1 MNIIEEYLKFPIVI
15 TGADGFV
22 GRALNDKLQNLG
34 FQTICIDSNPIFNE
48 TLKGDI
54 TSSKISILIPENCII
69 VHLAAMST
77 DSMCRQNPISAIDIN
92 MSGTINLVNIA
103 IQKKCKQF
111 IFASS
116 EWVYGDTD
124 KKIEKNE
131 TSVIDISR
139 LTSIYA
145 ITKAAMEPIIN
156 QMLSDTNSVI
166 LRFGIVYGPR
176 EKSWSAVE
184 RLLVDVSEK
193 KVIEVGSLENG
204 RCFIYI
210 DDLVD
215 GIISSF
221 RAKGNQLFNLAG
233 NQLVTLGNVIKTS
246 AKILSKDPKIQELD
260 STKFVQR
267 NLSNLKAK
275 QVLSWEPKIDLH
287 SGLKIIAKY
296 LKLETEQNE

>member
-1 MNIIEEYLKFPIVI
+1 MNLVEGYLKFPIVI

-34 FQTICIDSNPIFNE
+34 FQTICIDSNPISDE

-54 TSSKISILIPENCII
+54 TSSKISILIPENSII

-77 DSMCRQNPISAIDIN
+77 DSMCKQDPISAININ
-92 MSGTINLVNIA
+92 MIGTINLANIA
-103 IQKKCKQF
+103 VEKKCKQF

-124 KKIEKNE
+124 GKNEKNE
-131 TSVIDISR
+131 YSAIDVSS
-139 LTSIYA
+139 LKSIYA
-145 ITKAAMEPIIN
+145 VTKAAMEPIIN
-156 QMLSDTNSVI
+156 QILGTTNTVI

-193 KVIEVGSLENG
+193 EIIEVGSLENG

-210 DDLVD
+210 DDLVE

-221 RAKGNQLFNLAG
+221 RVKGNSLFNLSG
-233 NQLVTLGNVIKTS
+233 DKLITLGDVIKTS
-246 AKILSKDPKIQELD
+246 AELLSKNPIVKEKDP
-260 STKFVQR
+260 TKFVQR
-267 NLSNLKAK
+267 NLSNLKARES
-275 QVLSWEPKIDLH
+275 LEWEPKIDLH
-287 SGLKIIAKY
+287 NGLERIAKY
-296 LKLETEQNE
+296 LKLKAE

>member
-1 MNIIEEYLKFPIVI
+1 VNLLEEYLKFPIVI

-34 FQTICIDSNPIFNE
+34 FQTICIDSNPIFDE

-54 TSSKISILIPENCII
+54 TSSKISILIPENSII

-77 DSMCRQNPISAIDIN
+77 DSMCKQDPISAININ
-92 MSGTINLVNIA
+92 MIGTINLANIA
-103 IQKKCKQF
+103 VEKRCKQF

-124 KKIEKNE
+124 GKNEKNE
-131 TSVIDISR
+131 NSAIDVSS
-139 LTSIYA
+139 LKSIYA
-145 ITKAAMEPIIN
+145 VTKAAMEPILN
-156 QMLSDTNSVI
+156 QLLGTTNTVI

-193 KVIEVGSLENG
+193 EIIEVGSLENG

-210 DDLVD
+210 DDLVE

-221 RAKGNQLFNLAG
+221 RAKGNNLFNLSG
-233 NQLVTLGNVIKTS
+233 DKLITLGDVIKTS
-246 AKILSKDPKIQELD
+246 AELLSKNPIIKEKD

-267 NLSNLKAK
+267 NLSNLKARES
-275 QVLSWEPKIDLH
+275 LEWEPKIDLNN
-287 SGLKIIAKY
+287 GLERIANY
-296 LKLETEQNE
+296 LKLKAE

>member
-1 MNIIEEYLKFPIVI
+1 VNRVEEYLNCPIVI

-22 GRALNDKLQNLG
+22 GRALNDRLQNLG
-34 FQTICIDSNPIFNE
+34 FQTICIDSNPISGG
-48 TLKGDI
+48 TLKADI
-54 TSSKISILIPENCII
+54 TSSEISVLIPENAII

-77 DSMCRQNPISAIDIN
+77 DSMCKQDPISAISIN
-92 MSGTINLVNIA
+92 MIGTINLVNIA
-103 IQKKCKQF
+103 VEKKCKQF
-111 IFASS
+111 VFASS

-124 KKIEKNE
+124 GKIEKNE
-131 TSVIDISR
+131 NSAIDISG

-145 ITKAAMEPIIN
+145 VTKAAMEPIIN
-156 QMLSDTNSVI
+156 QMLNNTNSVI

-193 KVIEVGSLENG
+193 EVIEVGSLENG
-204 RCFIYI
+204 RCFVYI

-221 RAKGNQLFNLAG
+221 SANGNQLFNLSG
-233 NQLVTLGNVIKTS
+233 NELVTLGDVIKTS
-246 AKILSKDPKIQELD
+246 AKILSKNVKVQEVD
-260 STKFVQR
+260 SKKFVQR

-275 QVLSWEPKIDLH
+275 ETLGWEPKIDLY

-296 LKLETEQNE
+296 LKLKTE

>member
-1 MNIIEEYLKFPIVI
+1 MNLLEEYLKFPIVI

-34 FQTICIDSNPIFNE
+34 FQTICIDSNPIFDE

-54 TSSKISILIPENCII
+54 TSSKISILIPENSII

-77 DSMCRQNPISAIDIN
+77 DSMCKQDPISAININ
-92 MSGTINLVNIA
+92 MIGTINLANIA
-103 IQKKCKQF
+103 VEKRCKQF

-124 KKIEKNE
+124 GKNEKNE
-131 TSVIDISR
+131 NSAIDVSS
-139 LTSIYA
+139 LKSIYA
-145 ITKAAMEPIIN
+145 VTKAAMEPILN
-156 QMLSDTNSVI
+156 QLLGTTNTVI

-193 KVIEVGSLENG
+193 EIIEVGSLENG

-210 DDLVD
+210 DDLVE

-221 RAKGNQLFNLAG
+221 RAKGNNLFNLSG
-233 NQLVTLGNVIKTS
+233 DKLITLGDVIKTS
-246 AKILSKDPKIQELD
+246 AELLSKNPIIKEKD

-267 NLSNLKAK
+267 NLSNLKARES
-275 QVLSWEPKIDLH
+275 LEWEPKIDLNN
-287 SGLKIIAKY
+287 GLERIANY
-296 LKLETEQNE
+296 LKLKAE

>member
-1 MNIIEEYLKFPIVI
+1 MNFVEEYLKFPIVI

-34 FQTICIDSNPIFNE
+34 FQTICIDSNPISDE

-54 TSSKISILIPENCII
+54 TSSKISILIPENSII

-77 DSMCRQNPISAIDIN
+77 DSMCKQDPISAININ
-92 MSGTINLVNIA
+92 MIGTINLANIA
-103 IQKKCKQF
+103 VEKKCKQF

-124 KKIEKNE
+124 GRNEKNE
-131 TSVIDISR
+131 NSAIDVST
-139 LTSIYA
+139 LKSIYA
-145 ITKAAMEPIIN
+145 VTKAAMEPIIN
-156 QMLSDTNSVI
+156 QILGTTNTVI

-193 KVIEVGSLENG
+193 EIIEVGSLENG

-210 DDLVD
+210 DDLVE

-221 RAKGNQLFNLAG
+221 RVKGNSLFNLSG
-233 NQLVTLGNVIKTS
+233 DKLITLGDVIKTS
-246 AKILSKDPKIQELD
+246 AELLSKNPIVKEKDP
-260 STKFVQR
+260 TKFVQR
-267 NLSNLKAK
+267 NLSNLKARES
-275 QVLSWEPKIDLH
+275 LEWEPKIDLH
-287 SGLKIIAKY
+287 NGLDRIAKY
-296 LKLETEQNE
+296 LKLKAE

>member
-1 MNIIEEYLKFPIVI
+1 MNFVEEYLKFPIVI

-34 FQTICIDSNPIFNE
+34 FQTICIDSNPIFDE

-54 TSSKISILIPENCII
+54 TSSKISILIPENSII

-77 DSMCRQNPISAIDIN
+77 DSMCKQDPISAININ
-92 MSGTINLVNIA
+92 MIGTINLANIA
-103 IQKKCKQF
+103 VEKKCKQF

-124 KKIEKNE
+124 GRNEKNE
-131 TSVIDISR
+131 NSAIDVSS
-139 LTSIYA
+139 LKSIYA
-145 ITKAAMEPIIN
+145 VTKAAIEPIIN
-156 QMLSDTNSVI
+156 QMLGNTNAVI

-193 KVIEVGSLENG
+193 EIIEVGSLENG

-210 DDLVD
+210 DDLVE

-221 RAKGNQLFNLAG
+221 RVKGNNLFNLSG
-233 NQLVTLGNVIKTS
+233 DKLLTLGDVIKTS
-246 AKILSKDPKIQELD
+246 SALLSKNPRVKEIDP
-260 STKFVQR
+260 TKFVQR

-275 QVLSWEPKIDLH
+275 ELLGWEPKIDLY

-296 LKLETEQNE
+296 LKLKTEQN

>member
-1 MNIIEEYLKFPIVI
+1 MNLLEEYLKFPIVI

-34 FQTICIDSNPIFNE
+34 FQTICIDSNPIFDE

-54 TSSKISILIPENCII
+54 TSSKISILIPENSII

-77 DSMCRQNPISAIDIN
+77 DSMCKQDPISAININ
-92 MSGTINLVNIA
+92 MIGTINLANIA
-103 IQKKCKQF
+103 LEKRCKQF

-116 EWVYGDTD
+116 EWVYGDAD
-124 KKIEKNE
+124 GKNEKNE
-131 TSVIDISR
+131 NSAIDVSS
-139 LTSIYA
+139 LKSIYA
-145 ITKAAMEPIIN
+145 VTKAAMEPILN
-156 QMLSDTNSVI
+156 QLLGTTNTVI

-193 KVIEVGSLENG
+193 EIIEVGSLENG

-210 DDLVD
+210 DDLVE

-221 RAKGNQLFNLAG
+221 RSEGNNLFNLSG
-233 NQLVTLGNVIKTS
+233 DKLITLGDVIKKS
-246 AKILSKDPKIQELD
+246 AEILSKNPIVKEKD

-267 NLSNLKAK
+267 NLSNLKARES
-275 QVLSWEPKIDLH
+275 LEWEPKIDLH
-287 SGLKIIAKY
+287 NGLERIAKY
-296 LKLETEQNE
+296 LKLKAE

>member
-1 MNIIEEYLKFPIVI
+1 MNLVEGYLKFPIVI

-34 FQTICIDSNPIFNE
+34 FQTICIDSNPISDE

-54 TSSKISILIPENCII
+54 TSSKISILIPENSII

-77 DSMCRQNPISAIDIN
+77 DSMCKQDPISAININ
-92 MSGTINLVNIA
+92 MIGTINLANIA
-103 IQKKCKQF
+103 VEKKCKQF

-124 KKIEKNE
+124 GKNEKNE
-131 TSVIDISR
+131 NSVIDVSS
-139 LTSIYA
+139 LKSIYA
-145 ITKAAMEPIIN
+145 VTKAAMEPIIN
-156 QMLSDTNSVI
+156 QILGTTNAVI

-193 KVIEVGSLENG
+193 EIIEVGSLENG

-210 DDLVD
+210 DDLVE

-221 RAKGNQLFNLAG
+221 RVKGNSLFNLSG
-233 NQLVTLGNVIKTS
+233 DKLITLGDVIKTS
-246 AKILSKDPKIQELD
+246 AELLSKNPIVKEKDP
-260 STKFVQR
+260 TKFVQR
-267 NLSNLKAK
+267 NLSNLKARES
-275 QVLSWEPKIDLH
+275 LEWEPKIDLH
-287 SGLKIIAKY
+287 NGLERIAKY
-296 LKLETEQNE
+296 LKLKAE

>member
-1 MNIIEEYLKFPIVI
+1 MSAFGENSNYPVVI

-22 GRALNDKLQNLG
+22 GHALREKLQDLG
-34 FQTICIDSNPIFNE
+34 YQTICIDSNPIYEE

-54 TSSKISILIPENCII
+54 TSSEISNLIPENCII

-77 DSMCRQNPISAIDIN
+77 DSKCRQNPISAIDIN
-92 MSGTINLVNIA
+92 ISGTINLVNIA
-103 IQKKCKQF
+103 LQKKCKQF

-131 TSVIDISR
+131 TSLIDISR

-156 QMLSDTNSVI
+156 QMLSNTNSVI

-193 KVIEVGSLENG
+193 EVIEVGSLENG

-215 GIISSF
+215 GIIASF
-221 RAKGNQLFNLAG
+221 RAKGNQLFNLSG
-233 NQLVTLGNVIKTS
+233 NQLVTLGDVIKIS
-246 AKILSKDPKIQELD
+246 AKILSKDPKVEELD

-267 NLSNLKAK
+267 NLSNLTAK
-275 QVLSWEPKIDLH
+275 QALGWEPKIDLRD
-287 SGLKIIAKY
+287 GLERIAKY
-296 LKLETEQNE
+296 LNLKEE

>member
-1 MNIIEEYLKFPIVI
+1 MNLVEEYLKFPIVI

-22 GRALNDKLQNLG
+22 GRALNEKLQNLG
-34 FQTICIDSNPIFNE
+34 FQTICIDSNPILDE

-54 TSSKISILIPENCII
+54 TSSKISVLIPENSII

-77 DSMCRQNPISAIDIN
+77 DSMCKQDPISAININ
-92 MSGTINLVNIA
+92 MIGTINLANIA
-103 IQKKCKQF
+103 VEKKCQQF

-124 KKIEKNE
+124 GKNEKNE
-131 TSVIDISR
+131 NSAIDVSS
-139 LTSIYA
+139 LKSIYA
-145 ITKAAMEPIIN
+145 VTKAAMEPIIN
-156 QMLSDTNSVI
+156 QMLGTTNAVI

-193 KVIEVGSLENG
+193 EIIEVGSLENG

-210 DDLVD
+210 DDLVE

-221 RAKGNQLFNLAG
+221 RAKGNNLFNLSG
-233 NQLVTLGNVIKTS
+233 DKLITLGDVIETS
-246 AKILSKDPKIQELD
+246 AGILSKNPVVKEKDP
-260 STKFVQR
+260 TKFVQR

-275 QVLSWEPKIDLH
+275 ESLEWRPKIDLH
-287 SGLKIIAKY
+287 NGLEKIAKY
-296 LKLETEQNE
+296 LKLKAE

>member
-1 MNIIEEYLKFPIVI
+1 VNLVEEYLKFPIVI

-34 FQTICIDSNPIFNE
+34 FQTICIDSNPIFDE

-54 TSSKISILIPENCII
+54 TSSKVSILIPENSII

-77 DSMCRQNPISAIDIN
+77 DSMCKQDPISAININ
-92 MSGTINLVNIA
+92 MIGTINLANIA
-103 IQKKCKQF
+103 VEKRCKQF

-124 KKIEKNE
+124 GKNEKNE
-131 TSVIDISR
+131 NSAIDVSS
-139 LTSIYA
+139 LKSIYA
-145 ITKAAMEPIIN
+145 VTKAAMEPIIN
-156 QMLSDTNSVI
+156 QILGTTNTVI

-176 EKSWSAVE
+176 DKSWSAVE

-193 KVIEVGSLENG
+193 EIIEVGSLENG

-210 DDLVD
+210 DDLVE

-221 RAKGNQLFNLAG
+221 RAKGNNLFNLSG
-233 NQLVTLGNVIKTS
+233 DKLITLGDVIKTS
-246 AKILSKDPKIQELD
+246 AELLSKNPIVKEKD

-267 NLSNLKAK
+267 NLSNLKARES
-275 QVLSWEPKIDLH
+275 LEWEPKIDLH
-287 SGLKIIAKY
+287 NGLERIAKY
-296 LKLETEQNE
+296 LKLKAE

>member
-1 MNIIEEYLKFPIVI
+1 MNLEKKYLDHPVVI
-15 TGADGFV
+15 TGSDGFV
-22 GRALNDKLQNLG
+22 GHALRVKLQNMGLK
-34 FQTICIDSNPIFNE
+34 TICIDSNPIIDG

-54 TSSKISILIPENCII
+54 TSSQISNLIPENSII

-77 DSMCRQNPISAIDIN
+77 DSMCKQDPISAININ
-92 MSGTINLVNIA
+92 MIGTINLANIA
-103 IQKKCKQF
+103 VLKKCKQF

-131 TSVIDISR
+131 NSAIDISR

-145 ITKAAMEPIIN
+145 VTKAAMEPIIN
-156 QMLSDTNSVI
+156 QILGTTNTVI
-166 LRFGIVYGPR
+166 LRFGLVYGPR

-193 KVIEVGSLENG
+193 EIIEVGSLENG

-210 DDLVD
+210 DDLVE

-221 RAKGNQLFNLAG
+221 RVKGNNLFNLSG
-233 NQLVTLGNVIKTS
+233 DKLLTLGDVIKTS
-246 AKILSKDPKIQELD
+246 SALLSKNPRVKEIDP
-260 STKFVQR
+260 TKFVQR

-275 QVLSWEPKIDLH
+275 ELLGWEPKIDLYT
-287 SGLKIIAKY
+287 GLERIAKY
-296 LKLETEQNE
+296 LKLKAE

>member
-1 MNIIEEYLKFPIVI
+1 MNLVEGYLKFPIVI

-34 FQTICIDSNPIFNE
+34 FQTICIDSNPIFDE

-54 TSSKISILIPENCII
+54 TSSKISILIPENSII

-77 DSMCRQNPISAIDIN
+77 DSMCKQEPISAININ
-92 MSGTINLVNIA
+92 MIGTINLANIA
-103 IQKKCKQF
+103 VEKKCKQF

-124 KKIEKNE
+124 GKNEKNE
-131 TSVIDISR
+131 NSVIDVST
-139 LTSIYA
+139 LKSIYA
-145 ITKAAMEPIIN
+145 VTKAAMEPIIN
-156 QMLSDTNSVI
+156 QILGTTNTVI

-193 KVIEVGSLENG
+193 EIIEVGSLENG

-210 DDLVD
+210 DDLVE

-221 RAKGNQLFNLAG
+221 RVKGNSLFNLSG
-233 NQLVTLGNVIKTS
+233 DKLITLGDVIKTS
-246 AKILSKDPKIQELD
+246 SELLSKNPIVKEKDP
-260 STKFVQR
+260 TKFVQR
-267 NLSNLKAK
+267 NLSNLKARES
-275 QVLSWEPKIDLH
+275 LEWEPKIDLH
-287 SGLKIIAKY
+287 NGLERIAKY
-296 LKLETEQNE
+296 LKLKAE